1 MLFKNEIKDKYLNK
15 NSLATKLSLSYGIL
29 LIIILALAL
38 TTGVVGV
45 FVYLRLG
52 IKDVEELLEILIYT
66 SAIAFGIGSLLI
78 IAISPIL
85 SKKIL
90 EPLAKITLAEQEISI
105 EKLDKRIN
113 YDGNDLELKSLS
125 DSFDKMI
132 ERLELSF
139 NKQNQF
145 ISDVSH
151 ELKTPIAVISGY
163 TNLLD
168 RWGKDDK
175 ETLNKSIQAIKN
187 ETKNMNDLV
196 SKLLY
201 IAKVD
206 AGKISPNKVL
216 INISDLINEVIEES
230 ILLETNRNIFSTNNE
245 KCFIKADENN
255 VKELIRIFIDN
266 AIKYTNE
273 NGNIDIYSKR
283 ENGRVYIN
291 IKDDGVGIS
300 KQDQE
305 NIFDRFYRVDKSRNK
320 ETGGVGLGL
329 AIATS
334 IASLND
340 AQIKIES
347 ELNKGSIFSIIF
359 KEEMEKK

>member
-1 MLFKNEIKDKYLNK
+1 M
-15 NSLATKLSLSYGIL
+15 
-29 LIIILALAL
+29 
-38 TTGVVGV
+38 
-45 FVYLRLG
+45 
-52 IKDVEELLEILIYT
+52 
-66 SAIAFGIGSLLI
+66 
-78 IAISPIL
+78 
-85 SKKIL
+85 
-90 EPLAKITLAEQEISI
+90 
-105 EKLDKRIN
+105 
-113 YDGNDLELKSLS
+113 
-125 DSFDKMI
+125 
-132 ERLELSF
+132 
-139 NKQNQF
+139 
-145 ISDVSH
+145 
-151 ELKTPIAVISGY
+151 
-163 TNLLD
+163 
-168 RWGKDDK
+168 
-175 ETLNKSIQAIKN
+175 
-187 ETKNMNDLV
+187 
-196 SKLLY
+196 Y

-230 ILLETNRNIFSTNNE
+230 NLFKTNRNIFSTNNE